1 MKVLILEACRSPEIN
16 KGLTEP
22 SVLSQF
28 FKSNDI
34 DYELYSNDGIW
45 TKRVHLDETLIRNCL
60 KDPSIEIVHL
70 AVHGESQGLI
80 LKWSDAPYIG
90 NRVPLSFLSGSAIRS
105 IEEFQGKLIVS
116 GACSSAQFANDFL
129 AAGARAV
136 VAPVAE
142 IPWSEI
148 GLFFKSFY
156 LSYCLSASAQDALSK
171 AVKDFPQ
178 YGCYR
183 IFEN

>member
-16 KGLTEP
+16 KGLTE
-22 SVLSQF
+22 SLVLSQLF
-28 FKSNDI
+28 RSNGI

-45 TKRVHLDETLIRNCL
+45 TNRVHLDETLIRNCL
-60 KDPSIEIVHL
+60 KDPSIEIVHF
-70 AVHGESQGLI
+70 AVHGGSQGLI
-80 LKWSDAPYIG
+80 LQWSDAPYIG
-90 NRVPLSFLSGSAIRS
+90 NRVPLILLSGSTIRLM
-105 IEEFQGKLIVS
+105 EGFQGKLIVS

-136 VAPVAE
+136 VAPLAE

-156 LSYCLSASAQDALSK
+156 LSYYLSASAKGALSK

-178 YGCYR
+178 YNCYH